1 MWKYLFYKF
10 GQLIVHCVP
19 RPWAYAFG
27 RFVSDLQF
35 RFSPRDRAAV
45 LRNMRQ
51 ILGKSPDVYKRS
63 RAVFL
68 NFGQYLVDFFLMYKV
83 SSKFVEENVR
93 IEHFEHLTQALEKG
107 RGVIMLTAHIGN
119 WEMGAAVL
127 AQMGHPLT
135 VIALPH
141 KERVVNDLFNRQR
154 QAHGVTV
161 VPPNVGVRRCVEALR
176 KGRLIAL
183 LGDRD
188 FGTFGEPMMF
198 LGRKTLIPKG
208 AAFFS
213 YKTGTPII
221 PVFLIP
227 EGEGKYVL
235 TLYPAIEPD
244 VTRDQKDEVFS
255 LMERSTLVIEE
266 KIRQDPS
273 QWMMFRDFG
282 VDHEH
287 LYSHTGV

>member
-1 MWKYLFYKF
+1 M
-10 GQLIVHCVP
+10 
-19 RPWAYAFG
+19 
-27 RFVSDLQF
+27 
-35 RFSPRDRAAV
+35 
-45 LRNMRQ
+45 
-51 ILGKSPDVYKRS
+51 
-63 RAVFL
+63 
-68 NFGQYLVDFFLMYKV
+68 
-83 SSKFVEENVR
+83 
-93 IEHFEHLTQALEKG
+93 
-107 RGVIMLTAHIGN
+107 
-119 WEMGAAVL
+119 
-127 AQMGHPLT
+127 
-135 VIALPH
+135 
-141 KERVVNDLFNRQR
+141 
-154 QAHGVTV
+154 
-161 VPPNVGVRRCVEALR
+161 
-176 KGRLIAL
+176 IAL

-213 YKTGTPII
+213 YKTGAPIV

-227 EGEGKYVL
+227 EGDGKYVL

-244 VTRDQKDEVFS
+244 VTRDQKDEIFS
-255 LMERSTLVIEE
+255 LMERSTSVIEE

>member
-10 GQLIVHCVP
+10 GQFIVHCVP
-19 RPWAYAFG
+19 RGWAYAFG
-27 RFVSDLQF
+27 RFVSNIQF
-35 RFSPRDRAAV
+35 RCSPRDRAAV
-45 LRNMRQ
+45 LRNIRHITGNTQNMQ
-51 ILGKSPDVYKRS
+51 IMA

-83 SSKFVEENVR
+83 NNKFVDENVR
-93 IEHFEHLTQALEKG
+93 VEHEEYLIEAYKQG

-119 WEMGAAVL
+119 WEMGAAVM
-127 AQMGHPLT
+127 AKMGYPLT

-141 KERVVNDLFNRQR
+141 KERIVNDLFNRQR

-161 VPPNVGVRRCVEALR
+161 VAPNVAVRRCVEALR

-188 FGTFGEPMMF
+188 FGSFGEPMMF

-213 YKTGTPII
+213 YKTGALILPA
-221 PVFLIP
+221 FLTP
-227 EGEGKYVL
+227 EGDGKYVL
-235 TLYPAIEPD
+235 SFYPVIEPD
-244 VTRDQKDEVFS
+244 VSRDEKTEVLS
-255 LMERSTLVIEE
+255 LMQRYTSIIEE
-266 KIRQDPS
+266 KIRKDPS

-287 LYSHTGV
+287 LYSDTGV

>member
-1 MWKYLFYKF
+1 MWKYLLYKF

-19 RPWAYAFG
+19 RRWAYAFG
-27 RFVSDLQF
+27 RFVSNLQF
-35 RFSPRDRAAV
+35 RWSLRDRAAV
-45 LRNMRQ
+45 IRNMRH
-51 ILGKSPDVYKRS
+51 ITGDSTDVYAKS
-63 RAVFL
+63 RKVFL

-83 SSKFVEENVR
+83 DHKFIQENVR
-93 IEHFEHLTQALEKG
+93 VEHLEYLTEALQQG
-107 RGVIMLTAHIGN
+107 RGVILLTAHIGN
-119 WEMGAAVL
+119 WEMGAAVF

-161 VPPNVGVRRCVEALR
+161 VAPSVAVRRCVAALR

-198 LGRKTLIPKG
+198 LGRKTSIPKG

-213 YKTGTPII
+213 YKTGALIVPA
-221 PVFLIP
+221 FLVP
-227 EGEGKYVL
+227 QEDGKYEL
-235 TLYPAIEPD
+235 SFYPAIAPN
-244 VTRDQKDEVFS
+244 VSGDEKAEVLS
-255 LMERSTLVIEE
+255 LMERYTSIIEE

-282 VDHEH
+282 VDYEH
-287 LYSHTGV
+287 LHSHTGV